1 MTGRAFVFGDDVD
14 TDLLAP
20 GWAMK
25 LPPGELARKTL
36 VAIDP
41 SFAETVRPGDVLVA
55 GRNFGLGSSRE
66 QAAVSLKLLGLEAVI
81 AVSFARIFWRNAINL
96 GLPAITLPEAREIAA
111 GDKVEIDVAGG
122 RVRNETSG
130 LAYAFPPFP
139 PHLTAMMDDG
149 GLIPHLKRRFAAER
163 AA

>member
-1 MTGRAFVFGDDVD
+1 VIGRAFVYGDDID

-25 LPPGELARKTL
+25 LPPEALARKTL

-66 QAAVSLKLLGLEAVI
+66 QAAVSLKLLGLQAVI
-81 AVSFARIFWRNAINL
+81 AASFARIFWRNAINL
-96 GLPAITLPEAREIAA
+96 GLPAIALPEAREIAS
-111 GDKVEIDVAGG
+111 GDRIEVDVQGG
-122 RVRNETSG
+122 RVLNHSCG

-139 PHLTAMMDDG
+139 PHLTAMIDDG